1 MKNMESKRVIYGTYG
16 QMWIDGDEVAEVE
29 ELKATLSADKVEVK
43 MVGHMNK
50 GYKVTGYTGKGSF
63 KVHKVSSYFIKKL
76 APSIKQG
83 KQVTCTIVSKLQD
96 PDAVGTERVVLKNV
110 LIDSV
115 NLVNW
120 SVGKIGE
127 ESYDFTFE
135 DYELID
141 SADA

>member
-115 NLVNW
+115 DLVNW
-120 SVGKIGE
+120 SVGKVGE

-135 DYELID
+135 DYELLD

>member
-1 MKNMESKRVIYGTYG
+1 MESKRVIYGTYG

-115 NLVNW
+115 DLVNW

-135 DYELID
+135 DYELLD